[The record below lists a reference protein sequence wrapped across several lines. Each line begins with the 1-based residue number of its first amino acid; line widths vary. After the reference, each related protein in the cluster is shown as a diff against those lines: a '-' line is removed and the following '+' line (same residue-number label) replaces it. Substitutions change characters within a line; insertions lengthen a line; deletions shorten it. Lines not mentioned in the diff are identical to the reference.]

1 MFQFFFLVACS
12 WLNFINLLSVFVLVY
27 YKKMPQKLIIH
38 GGAGK
43 RPPASRQKK
52 IQKALDEILERSYP
66 VLLEKGAVEA
76 VVRAVMILEDNH
88 LFNAGTGS
96 RLQSDGR
103 ARLTASLMD
112 GRRQRFSAAV
122 NIEKVKN
129 PIKVAH
135 LLQEER
141 FMALAGREALAF
153 ARVKG
158 FRPYNPITKE
168 SLTEWKKRCEG
179 TGPESIGFRAGTV
192 GAVAIDSKGDIA
204 SATSTGGVGC
214 ETPGRVSDVASPCG
228 TYANRL
234 VGVSCSGRGED
245 IVNAALA
252 VRVATRVTDG
262 MGLKEA
268 MKLALRELGAIGG
281 KAGMIALDKEGH
293 ALCLGNT
300 EFMSYAVK

>member
-1 MFQFFFLVACS
+1 
-12 WLNFINLLSVFVLVY
+12 
-27 YKKMPQKLIIH
+27 MPPKLIIH
-38 GGAGK
+38 GGAGR
-43 RPPASRQKK
+43 RPPAKRQKE
-52 IQKALDEILERSYP
+52 IENALEDILNTAYP

-76 VVRAVMILEDNH
+76 VVRAVMILEDNP

-112 GRRQRFSAAV
+112 GRRQRFSAVV

-141 FMALAGREALAF
+141 FTVLAGREATAF

-168 SLTEWKKRCEG
+168 SLAEWGKRCEG
-179 TGPESIGFRAGTV
+179 TSTV

-228 TYANRL
+228 TYANGL

-245 IVNAALA
+245 IINAALA
-252 VRVATRVTDG
+252 VRVATRVNDG
-262 MGLKEA
+262 MGLQEA
-268 MKLALRELGAIGG
+268 MELSLKELGGVGG

-293 ALCLGNT
+293 ALCLCNT
-300 EFMSYAVK
+300 EFMSYAVM

>member
-1 MFQFFFLVACS
+1 ML
-12 WLNFINLLSVFVLVY
+12 
-27 YKKMPQKLIIH
+27 PKLIIH

-43 RPPASRQKK
+43 RPSIKRQRQ
-52 IQKALDEILERSYP
+52 IEKALDEVLKEAYP

-76 VVRAVMILEDNH
+76 VVRAVMMLEDNP

-112 GRRQRFSAAV
+112 GRRQRFSAVV
-122 NIEKVKN
+122 NIEKIKN

-141 FMALAGREALAF
+141 FTVLAGREATAF

-158 FRPYNPITKE
+158 FRPYNPIT
-168 SLTEWKKRCEG
+168 EG
-179 TGPESIGFRAGTV
+179 SRRSQAEACGYLQWQRRREGMGTV

-228 TYANRL
+228 TYANGL

-252 VRVATRVTDG
+252 VRVATRVNDG
-262 MGLKEA
+262 MGLQKA
-268 MKLALRELGAIGG
+268 MELSLKELGGVGG

-293 ALCLGNT
+293 ALCLCNT

>member
-1 MFQFFFLVACS
+1 
-12 WLNFINLLSVFVLVY
+12 
-27 YKKMPQKLIIH
+27 MPPKLIIH

-43 RPPASRQKK
+43 RPPIKRQRELE
-52 IQKALDEILERSYP
+52 KALDEVLKGAYP

-76 VVRAVMILEDNH
+76 VVRAVMILEDNP

-112 GRRQRFSAAV
+112 GRRQKFSAVV

-135 LLQEER
+135 LLQGER
-141 FMALAGREALAF
+141 FAILAGREATAF
-153 ARVKG
+153 ARAKG
-158 FRPYNPITKE
+158 FRPYNPITEE
-168 SLTEWKKRCEG
+168 SRRSQAEACGYLQWRRRREG
-179 TGPESIGFRAGTV
+179 MGTV
-192 GAVAIDSKGDIA
+192 GAVAIDSKGNIA

-228 TYANRL
+228 TYANGL

-268 MKLALRELGAIGG
+268 MKSALRELGAIRG
-281 KAGMIALDKEGH
+281 KAGMIALDKEGQT
-293 ALCLGNT
+293 LCLCNT
-300 EFMSYAVK
+300 KFMSYAVK

>member
-1 MFQFFFLVACS
+1 
-12 WLNFINLLSVFVLVY
+12 
-27 YKKMPQKLIIH
+27 MPPKLIIH

-43 RPPASRQKK
+43 RPSVKK
-52 IQKALDEILERSYP
+52 QREIQKALEEVLKGAYP
-66 VLLEKGAVEA
+66 VLLEKGALEVVVCA
-76 VVRAVMILEDNH
+76 VVMLEDNP

-103 ARLTASLMD
+103 ARLTASLME
-112 GRRQRFSAAV
+112 GHRQRFSAVV
-122 NIEKVKN
+122 NIERVKN
-129 PIKVAH
+129 PIRVAR
-135 LLQEER
+135 LLQGER
-141 FMALAGREALAF
+141 FTVLAGREATAF
-153 ARVKG
+153 ARAKG

-168 SLTEWKKRCEG
+168 SLAEWKKRCG
-179 TGPESIGFRAGTV
+179 GIGPGPAGFRAGTV

-228 TYANRL
+228 TYANGL

-281 KAGMIALDKEGH
+281 KAGMIALDREGQ
-293 ALCLGNT
+293 AMCLCNT

>member
-1 MFQFFFLVACS
+1 MF
-12 WLNFINLLSVFVLVY
+12 
-27 YKKMPQKLIIH
+27 PRLIIH
-38 GGAGK
+38 CGAGK
-43 RPPASRQKK
+43 RPSVKRQRE
-52 IQKALDEILERSYP
+52 IQKALDDIVKRAYP

-76 VVRAVMILEDNH
+76 VVCVVAMLEDNP

-112 GRRQRFSAAV
+112 GRRQKFSAVV
-122 NIEKVKN
+122 NIERVKN
-129 PIKVAH
+129 PIRVAH
-135 LLQEER
+135 LLQGER
-141 FMALAGREALAF
+141 FAVLAGREATAF

-168 SLTEWKKRCEG
+168 SLAEWEKRCEG
-179 TGPESIGFRAGTV
+179 QETV
-192 GAVAIDSKGDIA
+192 GAVAIDSEGNIA

-228 TYANRL
+228 TYANGL

-268 MKLALRELGAIGG
+268 MKSALGELGAIGG
-281 KAGMIALDKEGH
+281 KAGMIALDKEGQ
-293 ALCLGNT
+293 ALCLCNM

>member
-1 MFQFFFLVACS
+1 MTIV
-12 WLNFINLLSVFVLVY
+12 
-27 YKKMPQKLIIH
+27 PRLIIH

-43 RPPASRQKK
+43 RPSIKRQRE
-52 IQKALDEILERSYP
+52 IEKALGIILKEAYP

-76 VVRAVMILEDNH
+76 AVQAVVMLEDNP

-112 GRRQRFSAAV
+112 GHRQRFSAVV

-135 LLQEER
+135 LLQMER
-141 FMALAGREALAF
+141 FTVLAGREATAF
-153 ARVKG
+153 ARVRG

-168 SLTEWKKRCEG
+168 SLAEWEKHCEG
-179 TGPESIGFRAGTV
+179 TGPEPIRFRAGTV
-192 GAVAIDSKGDIA
+192 GAVAIDSKGNIA

-214 ETPGRVSDVASPCG
+214 ETPGRISDVASPCG
-228 TYANRL
+228 TYANGL

-262 MGLKEA
+262 MGLKGA
-268 MKLALRELGAIGG
+268 MKLALRELEAIGG
-281 KAGMIALDKEGH
+281 KAGMIALDKEGQ
-293 ALCLGNT
+293 ALCLCNT
-300 EFMSYAVK
+300 KFMSYAVK

>member
-1 MFQFFFLVACS
+1 MTIV
-12 WLNFINLLSVFVLVY
+12 
-27 YKKMPQKLIIH
+27 PRLIIH

-76 VVRAVMILEDNH
+76 VVHAVMILEDNP

-112 GRRQRFSAAV
+112 GHRQRFSAVV

-135 LLQEER
+135 LLQGER
-141 FMALAGREALAF
+141 FTVLAGREATAF
-153 ARVKG
+153 ARARG
-158 FRPYNPITKE
+158 FRPYNPITEEGLKE
-168 SLTEWKKRCEG
+168 WQRRCEG
-179 TGPESIGFRAGTV
+179 AETV
-192 GAVAIDSKGDIA
+192 GAVAIDSKGNIA

-228 TYANRL
+228 TYANGL

-245 IVNAALA
+245 IVNMALA

-268 MKLALRELGAIGG
+268 MKSALRELGAIGG
-281 KAGMIALDKEGH
+281 KAGMIALDKEGRT
-293 ALCLGNT
+293 LCLYNT
-300 EFMSYAVK
+300 PFMSYAVM

>member
-1 MFQFFFLVACS
+1 MTIV
-12 WLNFINLLSVFVLVY
+12 
-27 YKKMPQKLIIH
+27 PRLIIH

-43 RPPASRQKK
+43 RPPVKRQRE
-52 IQKALDEILERSYP
+52 IEKALGVILKEAYP

-76 VVRAVMILEDNH
+76 VVHAVMILEDNP

-96 RLQSDGR
+96 RLQSDCR

-112 GRRQRFSAAV
+112 GQRQRFSAVV

-141 FMALAGREALAF
+141 FTALAGREAAAF

-168 SLTEWKKRCEG
+168 SLAEWEKRCEG
-179 TGPESIGFRAGTV
+179 TDPEPVGFRAGTV
-192 GAVAIDSKGDIA
+192 GAVAIDSEGNIA

-228 TYANRL
+228 TYANGL

-245 IVNAALA
+245 IVNASLA

-268 MKLALRELGAIGG
+268 MKLALRELEAVGG
-281 KAGMIALDKEGH
+281 KAGMIALDKEGQ
-293 ALCLGNT
+293 ALCLCNT
-300 EFMSYAVK
+300 EFMSYAVM

>member
-1 MFQFFFLVACS
+1 
-12 WLNFINLLSVFVLVY
+12 
-27 YKKMPQKLIIH
+27 MPPKLIIH

-43 RPPASRQKK
+43 RPSTKRQRD
-52 IQKALDEILERSYP
+52 IQKALDEVLKGAYP

-76 VVRAVMILEDNH
+76 VVHAVAMLEDDP

-112 GRRQRFSAAV
+112 GRRQRFSAVV

-135 LLQEER
+135 LLQGER
-141 FMALAGREALAF
+141 FTVLAGRGAAAF
-153 ARVKG
+153 ARAKG

-168 SLTEWKKRCEG
+168 SLAEWEKRCEG
-179 TGPESIGFRAGTV
+179 QETV
-192 GAVAIDSKGDIA
+192 GAVAIDSEGNIA

-228 TYANRL
+228 TYANGL

-252 VRVATRVTDG
+252 VRVAMRVNDG
-262 MGLKEA
+262 IVLREAMELSLKE
-268 MKLALRELGAIGG
+268 LGDVGG
-281 KAGMIALDKEGH
+281 KAGMIALDKEGQ
-293 ALCLGNT
+293 ALCLYNT
-300 EFMSYAVK
+300 EFMSYAVR

>member
-1 MFQFFFLVACS
+1 MTIV
-12 WLNFINLLSVFVLVY
+12 
-27 YKKMPQKLIIH
+27 PRLIIH
-38 GGAGK
+38 CGAGK
-43 RPPASRQKK
+43 RPSIKRQRE
-52 IQKALDEILERSYP
+52 IEKALDAVLKGAYP

-76 VVRAVMILEDNH
+76 VVCAVAILEDNP

-112 GRRQRFSAAV
+112 GRRQRFSAVV

-135 LLQEER
+135 LLQGER
-141 FMALAGREALAF
+141 FTVLAGREATAF

-168 SLTEWKKRCEG
+168 SLAEWEKHCEG
-179 TGPESIGFRAGTV
+179 TGPEPIRFRAGTV
-192 GAVAIDSKGDIA
+192 GAVAMDSAGNIA

-228 TYANRL
+228 TYANNI
-234 VGVSCSGRGED
+234 VGISCSGRGED
-245 IVNAALA
+245 IVDAALA
-252 VRVATRVTDG
+252 VSVVLRVRDG
-262 MGLKEA
+262 MGLRGA
-268 MKLALRELGAIGG
+268 MRLALKELRAIGG
-281 KAGMIALDKEGH
+281 KAGMIALDKEGS
-293 ALCLGNT
+293 ALCLYNT
-300 EFMSYAVK
+300 QFMSYAVK

>member
-1 MFQFFFLVACS
+1 ML
-12 WLNFINLLSVFVLVY
+12 
-27 YKKMPQKLIIH
+27 PRLIIH

-43 RPPASRQKK
+43 RPPTERQKE
-52 IQKALDEILERSYP
+52 IQEALDDIVKRTYP

-76 VVRAVMILEDNH
+76 VVCAVEMLEDNP

-103 ARLTASLMD
+103 ARLTASLMN
-112 GRRQRFSAAV
+112 GHRQKFSAVV

-129 PIKVAH
+129 PIRVAH
-135 LLQEER
+135 LLQDER
-141 FMALAGREALAF
+141 FTVLAGREATAF
-153 ARVKG
+153 ARARG

-168 SLTEWKKRCEG
+168 SLAEWGKRCEG
-179 TGPESIGFRAGTV
+179 RETV
-192 GAVAIDSKGDIA
+192 GAVAIDTKGNIA

-228 TYANRL
+228 TYASGL

-245 IVNAALA
+245 IVNMALA

-268 MKLALRELGAIGG
+268 MKSALGELGAIGG
-281 KAGMIALDKEGH
+281 KAGMIALDKEGQ
-293 ALCLGNT
+293 ALCLYNT
-300 EFMSYAVK
+300 PFMSYAIR